1 MFTRHYDVLNP
12 DQSFA
17 TSQVHLTGMSERN
30 WFDTRAYYFQVLTD
44 NPNNEK
50 YDQGKQP
57 VVGVTDH
64 DYIFDD
70 PVFGGQLSV
79 TSNITKLYRED
90 ADPFSMTDKLT
101 DIYSP
106 QTVDGVQYYRGLG
119 GAYAR
124 ASTEIAWERQII
136 GPMGQLITPFAYVR
150 ADAFALD
157 FDSPSSLE
165 MAGTE
170 VSYTGDDF
178 AFRAVPAV
186 GFDWSL
192 PVMATTPYTT
202 HVFEPMV
209 QVIARPDA
217 TYSGNLPNEDSQS
230 LVFDDATLFDR
241 DKYSGFDMVE
251 SGVRA
256 NAGIRYRGTFSNG
269 ASIEGLIGQSFH
281 LAGENPFAQ
290 QDVAH
295 AGLASGLETDRSDY
309 VGRVSLDSG
318 VGPRLDFRGRFD
330 EKDFEIQRGEI
341 EATNAIGPLT
351 ASASYLFLRDYPND
365 PDAATPISVVRG
377 GASLNFH
384 RNWRLFGT
392 VAYDIKNEVI
402 ASDSIGLA
410 FDNEC
415 VTLSVAYSE
424 TREDYS
430 DVVASRQINFLLQ
443 LRTLGEAQYRTDIT
457 GLAST
462 E

>member
-1 MFTRHYDVLNP
+1 L
-12 DQSFA
+12 
-17 TSQVHLTGMSERN
+17 E
-30 WFDTRAYYFQVLTD
+30 
-44 NPNNEK
+44 
-50 YDQGKQP
+50 
-57 VVGVTDH
+57 VG
-64 DYIFDD
+64 
-70 PVFGGQLSV
+70 
-79 TSNITKLYRED
+79 
-90 ADPFSMTDKLT
+90 
-101 DIYSP
+101 
-106 QTVDGVQYYRGLG
+106 
-119 GAYAR
+119 
-124 ASTEIAWERQII
+124 
-136 GPMGQLITPFAYVR
+136 
-150 ADAFALD
+150 
-157 FDSPSSLE
+157 
-165 MAGTE
+165 GTE
-170 VSYTGDDF
+170 YGLTGDDF

-192 PVMATTPYTT
+192 PVMATTPNST

-217 TYSGNLPNEDSQS
+217 GYMGELPNEDAQS

-241 DKYSGFDMVE
+241 DKYSGFDLVE

-269 ASIEGLIGQSFH
+269 GSIEGLIGQSFH
-281 LAGENPFAQ
+281 LAGDNPFAT
-290 QDVAH
+290 QDAAH

-351 ASASYLFLRDYPND
+351 ASASYLYLREYPND
-365 PDAATPISVVRG
+365 TDAVVPISVVRG

-384 RNWRLFGT
+384 ENWRMFGT
-392 VAYDIKNEVI
+392 VAYDIKNEKI
-402 ASDSIGLA
+402 ASDSVGLA

-415 VTLSVAYSE
+415 VTFSVAYSE

-430 DVVASRQINFLLQ
+430 DIVASRQINVLLQ

-457 GLAST
+457 GLVRSD
-462 E
+462 